1 MIKYSERNYKNKKS
15 NYNSYV
21 MNQVNQLSHIEN
33 EDSLNIK
40 NSDILLS
47 KLEKSALSSAGS
59 QGHLVAASLKRW
71 GRRRDIRDPAR
82 GVRTVWRSRVFG
94 HFATPDPYRRSLP
107 NNLIKLINMKSFIL
121 IMIF

>member
-47 KLEKSALSSAGS
+47 KLEKYALTSNIINKYSSS
-59 QGHLVAASLKRW
+59 NSTNETRENTKQ
-71 GRRRDIRDPAR
+71 
-82 GVRTVWRSRVFG
+82 
-94 HFATPDPYRRSLP
+94 
-107 NNLIKLINMKSFIL
+107 
-121 IMIF
+121 